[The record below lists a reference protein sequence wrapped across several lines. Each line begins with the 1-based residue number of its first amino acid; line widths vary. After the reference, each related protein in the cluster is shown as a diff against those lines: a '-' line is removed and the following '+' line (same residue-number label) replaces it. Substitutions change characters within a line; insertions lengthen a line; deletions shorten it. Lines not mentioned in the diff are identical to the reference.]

1 MPILKLLTFPNEFRV
16 KRHKMNKQAMKLSPG
31 LVLVLFIIFH
41 FQAFTTLAAKDPD
54 SQPRMRVAIGHLEAA
69 KTATK
74 PLTSLLAARKA
85 IVNAKPNKEG
95 QRKDAIGYVDEA
107 IAYARTGDKQT
118 MLLKIDKAIANVK
131 SGIARS
137 K

>member
-1 MPILKLLTFPNEFRV
+1 
-16 KRHKMNKQAMKLSPG
+16 MNKQAMKLSPG
-31 LVLVLFIIFH
+31 LVLVLFISF

-54 SQPRMRVAIGHLEAA
+54 AQPRMRVAIGHLEAA
-69 KTATK
+69 KTASK

-85 IVNAKPNKEG
+85 LVNAKPNKEG

-118 MLLKIDKAIANVK
+118 MLLKIDKDIANVK
-131 SGIARS
+131 SGIVRS